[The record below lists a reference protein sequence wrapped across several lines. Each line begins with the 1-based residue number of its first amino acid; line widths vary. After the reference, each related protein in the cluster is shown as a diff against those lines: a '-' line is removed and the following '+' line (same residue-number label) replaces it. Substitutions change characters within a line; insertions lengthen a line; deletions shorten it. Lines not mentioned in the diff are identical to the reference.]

1 MREILLERRQF
12 EKMSGMVA
20 FEGELNSIVKEF
32 LEFSNFDKTLIV
44 FDEECAEKGKP
55 VAPTDGQPKSDE
67 KLISVQNDM
76 LKQFH
81 LGKSRDFFQLW
92 NDYIPESVRSD
103 DIVAQKLEFYL
114 HIYFAIHPL
123 KKGEKVTHEDVE
135 AGMANFKTYLE
146 TQGSSLSQTTEFLPF
161 YALPF
166 VPNPKVHPSYKE
178 LFSDKWAPELS
189 DRLDKFLTLAL
200 QSVSQSRLFQ
210 LFSARGK
217 SIDSLEHKL
226 NESERR
232 AGAYMKRYNR
242 IQGDYHNL
250 IGITADLV
258 DSLEATVQ
266 GNPVSPEYLQQ
277 ICVRLFSNQ
286 IRQSL
291 DLTRPGT
298 AAEVLRQSVMPPQ
311 GLQQGEA
318 APNVSLDYEK
328 IKEDLSQGTER
339 TVALLL
345 QALRWK
351 LTKTPPPERDAMMAA
366 YINND
371 VLGCVRPGA
380 YRKAVLKH
388 LNSDSE
394 FVRQYAARLFNAFAS
409 LCDGRSYLAQNPH
422 LMRSLMDNLRADDR
436 DSLTRENV
444 LGCLQKLSLR
454 RALQSMMIEEGII
467 KWLVSVLEDNDSLS
481 DYTLEYS
488 IALLMNLCL
497 RTAGK
502 RKCTENSQ
510 LLLKVLTDLLGHDN
524 HEIIPYVNGTLYS
537 VLAMPSIREE
547 AKAMGMEEIL
557 CCFVKEDQPDMN
569 RQIEFI
575 IKQLNSTEEPE
586 ESESDDEDD
595 EEDEDDMHPGSG
607 HPGSDNASSDHPG
620 SGHPGSDNASS
631 DHPGSGHPGSDYAGS
646 DHPGSGH
653 PGSDNA
659 SSDHPGSDY
668 AGSDHPGSGHPSNG
682 HLAVTTLA
690 VTTLAVATLAVATLA
705 VSTLAVA
712 TLAVTTLAVTTL
724 AVTTLAV
731 TTLAVTTLAV
741 TTLAVATLAVTTLAV
756 TTLSGSIERSVW

>member
-1 MREILLERRQF
+1 
-12 EKMSGMVA
+12 MSGIVA
-20 FEGELNSIVKEF
+20 FEGELNSIVKEY
-32 LEFSNFDKTLIV
+32 LEFSNFDKTLNV

-67 KLISVQNDM
+67 KLISIQNDM

-81 LGKSRDFFQLW
+81 LGRSREFFQLW
-92 NDYIPESVRSD
+92 NEYIPDSVRSD

-123 KKGEKVTHEDVE
+123 KKGEKVTHGDVE
-135 AGMANFKTYLE
+135 VGMATFKTYLE

-189 DRLDKFLTLAL
+189 DRLDKFLTVAL

-217 SIDSLEHKL
+217 SIDSLEQKL
-226 NESERR
+226 NDSERR

-250 IGITADLV
+250 ISITADLV

-286 IRQSL
+286 VRQSV

-318 APNVSLDYEK
+318 APNVSLDYDK
-328 IKEDLSQGTER
+328 IKEDVSRGTER

-351 LTKTPPPERDAMMAA
+351 LTKTSPPERDAMLAA

-380 YRKAVLKH
+380 YRKAVLRH

-394 FVRQYAARLFNAFAS
+394 VVRQYAARLFNAFAS
-409 LCDGRSYLAQNPH
+409 LCDGRTYLAQNPH

-454 RALQSMMIEEGII
+454 RALQSLMIEEGII
-467 KWLVSVLEDNDSLS
+467 GWLVSVLEDNDSLS

-497 RTAGK
+497 RSTGK
-502 RKCTENSQ
+502 RKCTELSQ

-524 HEIIPYVNGTLYS
+524 KEIIPYVNGTLYS
-537 VLAMPSIREE
+537 VLAMPAIREE

-575 IKQLNSTEEPE
+575 IKQLNS
-586 ESESDDEDD
+586 SKYQL
-595 EEDEDDMHPGSG
+595 MLLMC
-607 HPGSDNASSDHPG
+607 
-620 SGHPGSDNASS
+620 
-631 DHPGSGHPGSDYAGS
+631 Y
-646 DHPGSGH
+646 
-653 PGSDNA
+653 
-659 SSDHPGSDY
+659 
-668 AGSDHPGSGHPSNG
+668 
-682 HLAVTTLA
+682 
-690 VTTLAVATLAVATLA
+690 
-705 VSTLAVA
+705 
-712 TLAVTTLAVTTL
+712 
-724 AVTTLAV
+724 
-731 TTLAVTTLAV
+731 
-741 TTLAVATLAVTTLAV
+741 
-756 TTLSGSIERSVW
+756 